1 MRNYEKCQKALPGPI
16 HYRKYNHQH
25 GVLHALNQCAL
36 LLTIPYGLTYKSKHA
51 GCIGTCRAFT
61 YRYSYKL
68 WGFFQSTIRT
78 TCCFQETLEN
88 VPPLAPFSVTATAAP
103 WLEVKFFKGAS
114 STAKTAAMMKFHVKK
129 RHHRLS
135 TSQKPTAS
143 STTFK
148 DYQLPVQKLRS
159 LAPSDKRK
167 VERDISFSHH
177 LNRTEPPHQRI
188 QSPSSQTHG
197 DPGAQ

>member
-25 GVLHALNQCAL
+25 GVLHALNPCAL

-51 GCIGTCRAFT
+51 GCMPCLYISFF
-61 YRYSYKL
+61 L
-68 WGFFQSTIRT
+68 QIVGFFQSTIRT

-103 WLEVKFFKGAS
+103 WREVNFFKGAS
-114 STAKTAAMMKFHVKK
+114 STAKTAVMMKFHMKK

-135 TSQKPTAS
+135 RSQKPTAS

-148 DYQLPVQKLRS
+148 DYQLPG
-159 LAPSDKRK
+159 P
-167 VERDISFSHH
+167 E
-177 LNRTEPPHQRI
+177 
-188 QSPSSQTHG
+188 THELG
-197 DPGAQ
+197 TFR

>member
-51 GCIGTCRAFT
+51 GCMPCLYISLF
-61 YRYSYKL
+61 L
-68 WGFFQSTIRT
+68 QIVGFFQSTIRT

-114 STAKTAAMMKFHVKK
+114 STAKTAVASPKPKQFPCEKK
-129 RHHRLS
+129 APRTQYKPKANCIFYHFQRLS
-135 TSQKPTAS
+135 IAS
-143 STTFK
+143 PETHELGTF
-148 DYQLPVQKLRS
+148 R
-159 LAPSDKRK
+159 
-167 VERDISFSHH
+167 
-177 LNRTEPPHQRI
+177 
-188 QSPSSQTHG
+188 
-197 DPGAQ
+197 